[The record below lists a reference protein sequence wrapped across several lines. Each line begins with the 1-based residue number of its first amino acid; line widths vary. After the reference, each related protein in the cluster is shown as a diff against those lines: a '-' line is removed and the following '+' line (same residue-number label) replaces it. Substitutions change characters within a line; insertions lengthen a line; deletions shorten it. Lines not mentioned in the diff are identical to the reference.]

1 MYNPT
6 TILHKTLEILPRY
19 DFEALVKQYKADKY
33 SKSFTTWN
41 QFVVMLVAQAKDW
54 NSLREVE
61 TGFRTHYNKLYHL
74 GFKTNPTKS
83 TLSRVNRNRNHEIY
97 EQYFQ
102 IVRKVIQPKLLKKR
116 FDFEIERILKI
127 VDSSTIK
134 LSIDLFD
141 WAKFRYNKGA
151 LKLHTSF
158 NLTDQIPEF
167 VNITDGKVGDI
178 NGINFNAYHDC
189 ILVFDRGYTSID
201 KWAILDENCVT
212 FVARVKKNFN
222 LEVLGQHKKPAGKG
236 ILKDQVVKFGS
247 KRSSEAYPSKLR
259 LVTYA
264 DETTGRVFRYIT
276 NNFDYSA
283 EVIAYIYKKRWEIEL
298 FFKWIKQNLKI
309 KTFFGTSENAVKMQI
324 WVAMIYYLILRYIQ
338 GQTSIK
344 SLLEFTRVMR
354 EIILDNRSVFDI
366 YSAKI
371 RSQVNIIDDDVGQL
385 SLKQFLRRF

>member
-19 DFEALVKQYKADKY
+19 EFEALVKHYNADKY
-33 SKSFTTWN
+33 CKFFTTWN
-41 QFVVMLVAQAKDW
+41 QFVTMFVAQAKGW

-61 TGFRTHYNKLYHL
+61 TGFASHYNKLYHF
-74 GFKTNPTKS
+74 GFKVNPTRS
-83 TLSRVNRNRNHEIY
+83 TLSRTNRNRNYAIY
-97 EQYFQ
+97 EKFFQ
-102 IVRKVIQPKLLKKR
+102 IVRKTIQPKLRKKK
-116 FDFEIERILKI
+116 FDFEIEKVLKI
-127 VDSSTIK
+127 VDSSTVK
-134 LSIDLFD
+134 LSIELFD

-167 VNITDGKVGDI
+167 INITDGKTGDI

-189 ILVFDRGYTSID
+189 ILTFDRGYTSVD
-201 KWAILDENCVT
+201 KWAILNENHVS
-212 FVARVKKNFN
+212 FVVRAKKNFN
-222 LEVLGQHKKPAGKG
+222 IEVLGQHKKPIGKG
-236 ILKDQVVKFGS
+236 VLKDQVVKFGS
-247 KRSSEAYPSKLR
+247 KRSSEIYPDKLR
-259 LVTYA
+259 LVTYV
-264 DETTGRVFRYIT
+264 DEITGRVFKYIT

-309 KTFFGTSENAVKMQI
+309 KTFFGTSENAVKTQI

-344 SLLEFTRVMR
+344 SLLEFTRVMK

-366 YSAKI
+366 YSAEI
-371 RSQVNIIDDDVGQL
+371 RSQIKRIDDDVGQL
-385 SLKQFLRRF
+385 SINTLLE